1 MKNKALFL
9 TVALIIGV
17 SFFIGVNFV
26 VAVDVWGDGA
36 TTTPTIT
43 VISPNGGETL
53 TIGQPY
59 TITWQHTLASSTPGL
74 ENLVWDVALGFSWSI
89 AQSLPFSQTSYTWN
103 IPASFSAVGVDPHAQ
118 VTLRKNCVTPGI
130 PCPEPSELF
139 PNNTHL
145 PYSPDVYDTSDEPF
159 NFASSTNNLPDLT
172 VTSIQF
178 GSTTPIYAGDNHTL
192 SVTIKNLGGDLTSSQ
207 GLLNWYNNFFNQGF
221 VFSSSTPSITNFQLS
236 RALPTAA
243 DPLRTSESIVFSWVG
258 SFSTA
263 GTKYLDFT
271 VNNSHELVESNYSN
285 NALQI
290 SVIVTTLSITVRSPN
305 GGETWVRGTQQTIR
319 WDGSNAGGTVGV
331 HLIKDPSPYPCTGT
345 SASCFAG
352 SQWVVPN
359 TGSFVWTVGQVAN
372 DTVIRE
378 MPDGSYRFQVCH
390 STAGCDSSNGT
401 FNIVSTTTP
410 PSITVQSPNGG
421 ETYKIGDTMNIRW
434 SSQGLGNATTIG
446 IEFLNSSGTAVRSL
460 VQGAPNNGSYNWVI
474 KDSNEVTPFVVTPG
488 QYRIKVYTS
497 SGAAPVISDQS
508 NSNFTISSTPPTQ
521 PWCSVNIPSTLD
533 ASSYDMRSSLFNIN
547 FGVSVNSPVDSQ
559 YVRTGAAV
567 VGSAGDYWNAV
578 AVPWCDDHTKSNLK
592 NANNSS
598 SPITVR
604 MKNLG
609 GSWRTSSSLAMGY
622 ITSDQVVG
630 LVKTDTMLD
639 GFNYPASNKGGDA
652 YVILYNVPAGVYD
665 LYLYNKT
672 ANAGQY
678 GDYTVAVG
686 GREYGRKLTSSV
698 PGSERSAQWEENNQ
712 YVKFAIE
719 VRTAGEQVQVRIQPH
734 VGVLRD
740 AQIGGLQ
747 LSPAGAPVVVPIIQ
761 YATSTP
767 IVDTQITE
775 ITANSELLYND
786 QIEDILAQINQI
798 RDILKEQQTEVK
810 YLSSLIRNVQGLT
823 EQIKDTLNNF
833 ITYGVDENTK
843 LLGAGER
850 AAVINSYKIAFSKL
864 PGNEAELADAIKIA
878 NGRFPSVTSDK
889 AEKAAKEQFIKIY
902 KRIPDL
908 NDANDNAAIKVMAYG
923 LRQKAQNRNLNSEK
937 AGIKSFQNIFR
948 ATPKTTQDW
957 NAMQAITYS
966 GSAREKD
973 SDGDLLTDAQELR
986 YGTNPN
992 KSDSDNDGFID
1003 GTEVLNGY
1011 SPL

>member
-1 MKNKALFL
+1 MKNKTLFL
-9 TVALIIGV
+9 TIALIIGV

-26 VAVDVWGDGA
+26 AAVDVWGDGA

-89 AQSLPFSQTSYTWN
+89 VRSLPFSQTSYTWN
-103 IPASFSAVGVDPHAQ
+103 IPASFSAVGVDPHVQ

-139 PNNTHL
+139 PNNTHF

-178 GSTTPIYAGDNHTL
+178 GSTTTIYAGDNHTL

-207 GLLNWYNNFFNQGF
+207 GLLNWYNNFSNQGF
-221 VFSSSTPSITNFQLS
+221 VFSSSTPSITSFQLN

-243 DPLRTSESIVFSWVG
+243 DPLRTNESIVFSWIG
-258 SFSTA
+258 SFNSA
-263 GTKYLDFT
+263 GTKYLDLT

-285 NALQI
+285 NVLQI
-290 SVIVTTLSITVRSPN
+290 SVIVTTPSITVLSPN
-305 GGETWVRGTQQTIR
+305 GGEDWVRGTQKTVT
-319 WDGSNAGGTVGV
+319 WEGSSAGGTVGV
-331 HLIKDPSPYPCTGT
+331 HLIKDPSPYPCAGTGE
-345 SASCFAG
+345 SCFAG
-352 SQWVVPN
+352 AQWVVPN
-359 TGSFVWTVGQVAN
+359 TGSFTWTVGQVAD
-372 DTVIRE
+372 DTVIRS
-378 MPDGSYRFQVCH
+378 MPNGSYRFQVCH
-390 STAGCDSSNGT
+390 STLGCDSSNGT

-410 PSITVQSPNGG
+410 PSITVLSPNGG
-421 ETYKIGDTMNIRW
+421 QTYQSGRTMYISWNGGYGSDHIVIDLLQVSGNSYLPVPGSSRVNI
-434 SSQGLGNATTIG
+434 N
-446 IEFLNSSGTAVRSL
+446 NS
-460 VQGAPNNGSYNWVI
+460 GSYNLTVPSVPTASNYVI
-474 KDSNEVTPFVVTPG
+474 GVGILN
-488 QYRIKVYTS
+488 TS
-497 SGAAPVISDQS
+497 SGSMTAYGYSGM
-508 NSNFTISSTPPTQ
+508 FTINASTTPPAQ
-521 PWCSVNIPSTLD
+521 PWCSVNIPPAT
-533 ASSYDMRSSLFNIN
+533 ASSTYPQRLFNIN
-547 FGVSVNSPVDSQ
+547 FGVSVNSSVDPQ
-559 YVRTGAAV
+559 YVKTGPAV

-652 YVILYNVPAGVYD
+652 YVILYNVPAGAYD

-678 GDYTVAVG
+678 GDYTVTVG

-767 IVDTQITE
+767 IVDTQITQ
-775 ITANSELLYND
+775 ITESSELLYND

-798 RDILKEQQTEVK
+798 RDMLKEQQTEVK
-810 YLSSLIRNVQGLT
+810 YLSSLIKNVQGLT

-878 NGRFPSVTSDK
+878 NGRFPLVTSDK

-923 LRQKAQNRNLNSEK
+923 LRQKAKNRNLNSEK
-937 AGIKSFQNIFR
+937 SGIKSFQSIFGV
-948 ATPKTTQDW
+948 TPKTTQDW

-966 GSAREKD
+966 GSTREKD

-992 KSDSDNDGFID
+992 KSDTDGD
-1003 GTEVLNGY
+1003 GYVDGREVLNGF
-1011 SPL
+1011 SPI